1 MDLSLESISEIVSHM
16 RAMGTDTEHCEVKA
30 AASGVP
36 KTLIESVCAFAN
48 GSGGLVLLG
57 LSEKDRF
64 APVPGFEPKS
74 ARDALISIAAK
85 LTPVCRL
92 HAEILMLEGA
102 PIVAA
107 WVPAIDPSARPCY
120 ITERGR
126 YSGAFIRT
134 GDGDRRLTHYE
145 INRMLENLRQPKYDL
160 EPVPEA
166 SLSDLNTAVIAKV
179 IERQKLLS
187 PRIFGTFSDA
197 DIQLRL
203 GILAKHDGKLVPT
216 LGGLLACGIYPQ
228 QFFPR
233 LSVLFTIYPGN
244 SKAGGAVRYL
254 ETRNI
259 AGSIPEMLRETLERV
274 ASNMRT
280 GAIVD
285 TGFRQDVP
293 DYPIRALREAVANAL
308 QHRDYSPE
316 ARSSAVQVNMFSD
329 HIEVL
334 SPGGLFGGA
343 SIDDIAPGISATRN
357 VNLSNILES
366 TPFEGAGQGF
376 VVENRGTGLFLIR
389 KELSDALMPA
399 ARITNALSYFAISFG
414 KRTLSEA
421 ERNPKRHL
429 STREAIL
436 AALRTNE
443 SLSVKELI
451 EMSQLSRGAISSHLR
466 SLVAEGLAEPTEI
479 AKSPRQRYRLVR
491 RSGTD
496 N

>member
-16 RAMGTDTEHCEVKA
+16 RAIGTDTEHCEVKA

-92 HAEILMLEGA
+92 YAEILMLEGA

-197 DIQLRL
+197 DILLRL

-285 TGFRQDVP
+285 TGISVP
-293 DYPIRALREAVANAL
+293 VWRTEQRWSEQLHTYFVRL
-308 QHRDYSPE
+308 
-316 ARSSAVQVNMFSD
+316 
-329 HIEVL
+329 EVL
-334 SPGGLFGGA
+334 SPGGLFGAHPLMTSPLGSQQRA
-343 SIDDIAPGISATRN
+343 TSISRIFLSQRLLRGRGRDLWSKIEAPD
-357 VNLSNILES
+357 
-366 TPFEGAGQGF
+366 FF
-376 VVENRGTGLFLIR
+376 
-389 KELSDALMPA
+389 
-399 ARITNALSYFAISFG
+399 
-414 KRTLSEA
+414 
-421 ERNPKRHL
+421 
-429 STREAIL
+429 
-436 AALRTNE
+436 
-443 SLSVKELI
+443 
-451 EMSQLSRGAISSHLR
+451 
-466 SLVAEGLAEPTEI
+466 
-479 AKSPRQRYRLVR
+479 
-491 RSGTD
+491 
-496 N
+496 